1 MTSGTEYYVSKVDNN
16 NFHLSEIGTGSV
28 AKEFYYN
35 TDQFIDFTTT
45 GSGTHSFNYQDISVS
60 VVGKVG
66 ISSVGTE
73 TFEAEVQP
81 VFRGEITSVH
91 LSNQGVGYGSS
102 EIINFVRNPL
112 VSLVSGSEAQLYP
125 IVNDGKIVDVVIAN
139 GGKNYNTPP
148 EISVIGDGIGAVLTA
163 VINSSGEL
171 HQSKCQVWCRLHSK

>member
-1 MTSGTEYYVSKVDNN
+1 MLK
-16 NFHLSEIGTGSV
+16 NFTIIQ
-28 AKEFYYN
+28 
-35 TDQFIDFTTT
+35 DQFIDFTTT

-60 VVGKVG
+60 VVGRVG

-102 EIINFVRNPL
+102 EIINFTRNPL

-125 IVNDGKIVDVVIAN
+125 VVNDGKIVDV
-139 GGKNYNTPP
+139 
-148 EISVIGDGIGAVLTA
+148 
-163 VINSSGEL
+163 
-171 HQSKCQVWCRLHSK
+171 